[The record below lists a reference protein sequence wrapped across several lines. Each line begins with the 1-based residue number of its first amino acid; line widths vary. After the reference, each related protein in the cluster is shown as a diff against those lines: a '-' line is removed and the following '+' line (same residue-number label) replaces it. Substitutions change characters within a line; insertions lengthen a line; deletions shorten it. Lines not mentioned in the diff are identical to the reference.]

1 MRMRPIRN
9 NVFAFKESNMS
20 RSAFVSILAI
30 LLTTAGLPV
39 AADEL
44 PTFTLTLK
52 NNRFDQ
58 ELLEVPSAR
67 KMVLVIKNLDSTAE
81 EFESKDLKLEKIV
94 PAGKEIR
101 LNVGPLKPGQYKF
114 VGEYHEKTA
123 HGVLVAK

>member
-1 MRMRPIRN
+1 MN
-9 NVFAFKESNMS
+9 
-20 RSAFVSILAI
+20 RSAFISTLAV
-30 LLTTAGLPV
+30 LLTMAGSAI

-44 PTFTLTLK
+44 TTFTLTLK
-52 NNRFDQ
+52 DNKFDQ
-58 ELLEVPSAR
+58 ELLEVPSGQ

-94 PAGKEIR
+94 PAGKEVR

-123 HGVLVAK
+123 HGVLIAK